1 MGLWHNL
8 ESRQGTNVKESTKTI
23 FIDFFLKPVAVGL
36 FVAAVLLLVVPELRP
51 STEIQTDD
59 PMALRQSDLGSDWS
73 GAVSYA
79 SAVSLAAPSVVN
91 IYTLKERRSA
101 NDNVPRTSLGS
112 GVIMQSDGIILT
124 NHHVIDG
131 AVRILVLL
139 YDGREAPATIIGSD
153 PEIDL
158 AVLKINIGGLTPI
171 TVGEPSQARIG
182 DVVLAIGNPSGIGQS
197 VTQGII
203 SAKGRNIQQ
212 RNIFENFI
220 QTDADIN
227 TGSSGGALIDAY
239 GNLLGINTAT
249 LNGTGA
255 YGISFAIPA
264 DAAEKVLQDILQF
277 GRVVRGWLGMTASP
291 GFLPGNIA
299 DQLGISQIFGV
310 TDLTKGGPAEKAGMQ
325 RGDIIFKINGAFV
338 TDPAA
343 SVSQIVNVSPGQP
356 IKLSVL
362 RKDQVRQFS
371 IIAGDRGEAIAKGLL
386 Q

>member
-1 MGLWHNL
+1 MGLWHNQA
-8 ESRQGTNVKESTKTI
+8 SVQGTYVKEFKRTL
-23 FIDFFLKPVAVGL
+23 FIDFLIKPVALGL
-36 FVAAVLLLVVPELRP
+36 FVAAVLILVVPEFRP
-51 STEIQTDD
+51 SPIAQSTD
-59 PMALRQSDLGSDWS
+59 PMTLRQSNLESNWS

-79 SAVSLAAPSVVN
+79 AAVSIAAPAVVN

-101 NDNVPRTSLGS
+101 KDNVPRTSLGS
-112 GVIMQSDGIILT
+112 GVIMQSDGVILT

-131 AVRILVLL
+131 AVKILVLL

-203 SAKGRNIQQ
+203 SAKGRSIQQ
-212 RNIFENFI
+212 ENIFENFI

-227 TGSSGGALIDAY
+227 EGSSGGALIDAY

-249 LNGTGA
+249 LNGVGA
-255 YGISFAIPA
+255 SGISFAIPA
-264 DAAEKVLQDILQF
+264 DAAEKVLQDILQY
-277 GRVVRGWLGMTASP
+277 GRVVRGWLGMSANP
-291 GFLPGNIA
+291 GFLPKNIA
-299 DQLGISQIFGV
+299 DQIGGSQVFGV
-310 TDLTKGGPAEKAGMQ
+310 TDLTKGGPAENAGIQ
-325 RGDIIFKINGAFV
+325 RGDIIFKIDNSFV

-343 SVSQIVNVSPGQP
+343 SVSQIINVSPGQP
-356 IKLSVL
+356 IELSIL
-362 RKDQVRQFS
+362 RKDKVRQIS
-371 IIAGDRGEAIAKGLL
+371 IVAGDRGEAIAKGLL
-386 Q
+386 